1 MGYFLPKLSSVSNA
15 ALFAGVVTLASAS
28 VASARSYRC
37 WQQQFVTQ
45 LEGASECIDTACG
58 RVEYALSGDGAPV
71 LYAHGTPGGYDQG
84 LAFARFFTD
93 NHCTFI
99 SPSRPGYLRTPLASG
114 ATPEAQADLF
124 AALLDALNIPAAS
137 IIGFSGGGPA
147 ALQFALRHPERC
159 RSLVMI
165 GAIVRPTDL
174 AARKQKLPLWQ
185 RLNTSL
191 VDYLIVSDPFIY
203 LSLPFTRIL
212 PSGQA
217 VADMFC
223 SGAQYAQ
230 RKAGY
235 ENDLAQFAAINDY
248 ALARITAAT
257 LIIHGT
263 HDEDVPFADAQLLAR
278 TLPNVHLFAV
288 TGGDHTAFYTQ
299 AKTVMPMVHDF
310 VVDAGL

>member
-1 MGYFLPKLSSVSNA
+1 MGYFLPKLPVVPYA
-15 ALFAGVVTLASAS
+15 ALFAGLTALTSAS
-28 VASARSYRC
+28 ISGTRSYHSWR
-37 WQQQFVTQ
+37 QQFATQ
-45 LEGASECIDTACG
+45 LQSASLCADTARG
-58 RVEYALSGDGAPV
+58 PVEYQLSGHGAPV

-93 NHCTFI
+93 NRCTFI

-114 ATPEAQADLF
+114 PTPEAQADLF
-124 AALLDALNIPAAS
+124 AALLDALAIPTAS

-147 ALQFALRHPERC
+147 ALQFALRHPDRC
-159 RSLVMI
+159 RQLVMI
-165 GAIVRPTDL
+165 GAIVRPADMV
-174 AARKQKLPLWQ
+174 ARKQKLPLWQ

-191 VDYLIVSDPFIY
+191 VDYLIISDPFIY
-203 LSLPFTRIL
+203 LSLPFTRVL
-212 PSGQA
+212 PSGHA

-235 ENDLAQFAAINDY
+235 QNDLAQFATINDY
-248 ALARITAAT
+248 PLARITAPT

-263 HDEDVPFADAQLLAR
+263 RDEDVPFADAQLLASM
-278 TLPNVHLFAV
+278 LPNVHLLAV

-299 AKTVMPMVHDF
+299 ARTVMPMIHDF
-310 VVDAGL
+310 LVAQ